1 MMLNMKLTTSAEKFI
16 LHWSEMGPAW
26 GINRSAAQIHALLF
40 YHGTAL
46 SAEEIAQTLNMA
58 RSNVSTSLKQ
68 LQGWGVIKVSRV
80 LGDRRDYFE
89 ATTDLWELFKVVL
102 NERVKRELEPT
113 QKVLRDLEQDEDF
126 SHESKQTKQRV
137 HEALQMM
144 EIFSSWAYEMQNLS
158 SGNLKRILKMGASV
172 QKLIHGNK
180 RNKDDSA

>member
-1 MMLNMKLTTSAEKFI
+1 MELTEPAQKFI

-26 GINRSAAQIHALLF
+26 SVNRSVAQIHALLF
-40 YHGTAL
+40 YHGKAM
-46 SAEEIAQTLNMA
+46 SAEEISQTLSMA

-68 LQGWGVIKVSRV
+68 LLGWNVVKVSRV

-113 QKVLRDLEQDEDF
+113 QKMLRNLEKDAAF
-126 SHESKQTKQRV
+126 LKESKQTQQRV

-158 SGNLKRILKMGASV
+158 TPNLKRILTMGAGI
-172 QKLIHGNK
+172 QNLIHGRA
-180 RNKDDSA
+180 RNKEDNE